1 VQAVLAQCESFT
13 VNLGTGKG
21 HRVMEVVN
29 ALELASGRPV
39 RYQFTPRRQ
48 GDVAQ
53 CYADVSL
60 AQRLLGWSATHT
72 LAEMCADAWRWKS
85 QNPDGYE

>member
-1 VQAVLAQCESFT
+1 
-13 VNLGTGKG
+13 
-21 HRVMEVVN
+21 
-29 ALELASGRPV
+29 V